1 MKKEND
7 EITDLFRT
15 RLADAGMSVRDGFW
29 EELSQEIPVACQH
42 RRRILLFRVAAAASV
57 LLVLAA
63 SSATFLYFSPKEEME
78 EAFTKIAVT
87 NGGQMDG
94 DGIRVNQLPLPVEP
108 VLPKPAPKSY
118 GMLSQYTEEEDSLSI
133 TFSMSFSFSSTT
145 STGNGNRYGNQ
156 GHNGYWQATNGNTG
170 SSVASEE
177 QSNVDMSQPK
187 AVKKHRWAMKV
198 QVGTALPA
206 DNGTYKMPVSA
217 GVTVERKLNDF
228 LGIETGLL
236 YSNLRSAGQHLHYL
250 GIPVK
255 VNVTLVDTKKIDLY
269 ATVGGVADKCIA
281 GAPDNSFKEEPIQLA
296 VTAGIGINYKI
307 NDRLAVFAEPGASH
321 DVLILMKMKK
331 TLLMLWMAVCLIV
344 SFTGCTSEEM
354 DYNNPDVALFVKQL
368 KSGTYKMKNEKGV
381 VEVPHFT
388 EEDIPELL
396 KYAEDL
402 TIIPSFPSVYNMNNG
417 KIRLGECM
425 LWVIESIRQG
435 TPPSLGCK
443 MVLANAENYEAIYF
457 LTDEEVLDAAAC
469 YRSWWEER
477 QYPKTRWT
485 IDPCYDEPLCGSGY
499 RWW

>member
-1 MKKEND
+1 
-7 EITDLFRT
+7 
-15 RLADAGMSVRDGFW
+15 
-29 EELSQEIPVACQH
+29 
-42 RRRILLFRVAAAASV
+42 
-57 LLVLAA
+57 
-63 SSATFLYFSPKEEME
+63 ME

-156 GHNGYWQATNGNTG
+156 GHNGYWQATNGHTE
-170 SSVASEE
+170 SSVAPEE
-177 QSNVDMSQPK
+177 QSNVNMSQPK

-217 GVTVERKLNDF
+217 GVTVERKVNDF

-269 ATVGGVADKCIA
+269 ATVGGIADKCIA

-307 NDRLAVFAEPGASH
+307 NDRLAVFAEPGVSH
-321 DVLILMKMKK
+321 HFK
-331 TLLMLWMAVCLIV
+331 TD
-344 SFTGCTSEEM
+344 S
-354 DYNNPDVALFVKQL
+354 K
-368 KSGTYKMKNEKGV
+368 
-381 VEVPHFT
+381 
-388 EEDIPELL
+388 
-396 KYAEDL
+396 
-402 TIIPSFPSVYNMNNG
+402 
-417 KIRLGECM
+417 
-425 LWVIESIRQG
+425 
-435 TPPSLGCK
+435 
-443 MVLANAENYEAIYF
+443 LATVRTKRPTNFN
-457 LTDEEVLDAAAC
+457 L
-469 YRSWWEER
+469 
-477 QYPKTRWT
+477 
-485 IDPCYDEPLCGSGY
+485 LCGLRMTY
-499 RWW
+499 